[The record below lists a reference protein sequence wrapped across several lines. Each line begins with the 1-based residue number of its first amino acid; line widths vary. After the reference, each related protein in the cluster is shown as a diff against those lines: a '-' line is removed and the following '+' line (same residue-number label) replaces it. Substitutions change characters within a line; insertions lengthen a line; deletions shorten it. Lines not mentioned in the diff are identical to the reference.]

1 MSFDNMV
8 QVVRAHG
15 AAQPRRPCLRYF
27 RDGAWREL
35 SWGEFLARV
44 EAIAGG
50 LAALGIEP
58 GDRVAIVSGNR
69 PEWALA
75 DLGGLA
81 ANAVVA
87 TVYPTLT
94 PDETAYILGHCGAS
108 LVFVEDREQ
117 IEKVRA
123 IRHRLPQLRH
133 VVVLEGDGAADAHSL
148 AAVEALSSGAASRAV
163 LDRAA
168 MAPRTTPL
176 TIVYTSGTTGV
187 PKGAVLTHG
196 NVIGTL
202 EAVQQSFG
210 DISRLQLNLSFLPL
224 AHALERI
231 VGHFLPLYLG
241 RTIAYARSLDTLAED
256 FLAVRPQF
264 AVAVPRVFEKV
275 ASRIQTQVAAK
286 GAPVRALFDW
296 AVATGT
302 ARSRLEEAGVALPL
316 GLRARAA
323 LADALVFRKIR
334 ARLGGRIELFVSGGA
349 PLAEHV
355 ARFFH
360 AAGILICEGWGAT
373 ETSAP
378 ATGNTPAAFRF
389 GSVGK
394 PLPGIEVARAA
405 DGELLVRGVNVFAG
419 YHDNP
424 EETAAALDPDG
435 FFRTGDI
442 GTVDSDGFFYI
453 TDRKK
458 ELIILASGKNIA
470 PQKIENQ
477 LRQQPLIS
485 NAMAFGDRHPYL
497 VALITL
503 DRAALAARHPEL
515 SAAAVT
521 VPALRE
527 LLAADVA
534 AVNEQLARFEQI
546 KRFAV
551 VEPDFTPEGGE
562 LTLTMKLKRRI
573 VEAKHRDT
581 LAGLYAD
588 QQAGAR

>member
-1 MSFDNMV
+1 MSFDNMM
-8 QVVRAHG
+8 QVVRTHG
-15 AAQPRRPCLRYF
+15 TVQPRRPCLRFF
-27 RDGAWREL
+27 RDGAWRDL
-35 SWGEFLARV
+35 VWGDFLARV
-44 EAIAGG
+44 QAIAGG
-50 LAALGIEP
+50 LAALGVEP
-58 GDRVAIVSGNR
+58 GDRVAIVSANR

-81 ANAVVA
+81 ATAVVA

-94 PDETAYILGHCGAS
+94 PDETAFILGHCGAC
-108 LVFVEDREQ
+108 LVFVENREQ
-117 IEKVRA
+117 LEKVRA
-123 IRHRLPQLRH
+123 IRHHLPQLRH
-133 VVVLEGDGAADAHSL
+133 LVVLEGDGEADAHSL
-148 AAVEALSSGAASRAV
+148 AAVEALASAAASRAV
-163 LDRAA
+163 VERAEL
-168 MAPRTTPL
+168 APRSTPL

-196 NVIGTL
+196 NVIGTI
-202 EAVQQSFG
+202 EAVLQAFG
-210 DISRLQLNLSFLPL
+210 DVSRLQLNLSFLPL

-231 VGHFLPLYLG
+231 AGHFLPLYLG

-256 FLAVRPQF
+256 FQAVRPQF

-286 GAPVRALFDW
+286 AAPARALFDW

-302 ARSRLEEAGVALPL
+302 ARSRLQEAGRALPL

-323 LADALVFRKIR
+323 LADALVFRTIR
-334 ARLGGRIELFVSGGA
+334 ARLGGRMELFVSGGA

-378 ATGNTPAAFRF
+378 ATWNTPVAFRF

-394 PLPGIEVARAA
+394 PIPGVEVETAA

-419 YHDNP
+419 YHDDP
-424 EETAAALDPDG
+424 EETAAVLEPSG

-442 GTVDSDGFFYI
+442 GTVDADGFFYI

-470 PQKIENQ
+470 PQKIENG
-477 LRQQPLIS
+477 LKQQPLIS

-515 SAAAVT
+515 AAAA
-521 VPALRE
+521 PNAPGLRD
-527 LLAADVA
+527 LLAAQVA
-534 AVNEQLARFEQI
+534 AANGQLARFEQV
-546 KRFAV
+546 KRFAI

-573 VEAKHRDT
+573 IEAKHRDT
-581 LAGLYAD
+581 LAGLYAEERE
-588 QQAGAR
+588 AAR